1 MYENVSPSSNS
12 DSGIFKDSISAMG
25 AVGGGAVVGAAAAAP
40 PLLDTDLNDV
50 NIVCDES
57 FNTERLENQN
67 SADNLRQS
75 MQRYL
80 ATKHQHLKMASE
92 QLLNNRPS
100 EFRQTLANLPPYQP
114 PPKPMLQ
121 NPSLKDHKVNQQP
134 STNENAKLTKSH
146 VQDDMEKPG
155 NNNSTAKTDNS
166 SVDISS
172 NTSNVPAQ
180 VILKPCDQ
188 YPSDPGVLK
197 TSSSSSSRPLSAQ
210 SNGGVFM
217 GNLKPKSYEES
228 AESEIDEDTNK
239 VRPSKPI
246 NNHKIDLP
254 KFLRQYFAIVR
265 PTAARKSHFSFFC
278 H

>member
-1 MYENVSPSSNS
+1 MTEIVTSESEVQRRASAFQIEPTKIPESNEYKEFPNNADSIISTIEDLYKKISEDVIEEEEDAVYENVSPSSNS

-25 AVGGGAVVGAAAAAP
+25 AVGGAAVGAGAAAAP
-40 PLLDTDLNDV
+40 PLLDTDINDV

-57 FNTERLENQN
+57 FNSERLDNQN

-121 NPSLKDHKVNQQP
+121 NPILQEQKVNQQP

-146 VQDDMEKPG
+146 HVQDDMEKPG
-155 NNNSTAKTDNS
+155 NSSTAKTDNS
-166 SVDISS
+166 SVDIPKS
-172 NTSNVPAQ
+172 NTSNIYYQ
-180 VILKPCDQ
+180 
-188 YPSDPGVLK
+188 K
-197 TSSSSSSRPLSAQ
+197 T
-210 SNGGVFM
+210 G
-217 GNLKPKSYEES
+217 
-228 AESEIDEDTNK
+228 
-239 VRPSKPI
+239 
-246 NNHKIDLP
+246 
-254 KFLRQYFAIVR
+254 
-265 PTAARKSHFSFFC
+265 
-278 H
+278 

>member
-1 MYENVSPSSNS
+1 MEEDIFSSSCHVFMTEIVTSESEVQRRASAFQIEPTKIPESDEYKEFPNNADSIISTIEDLYKKISEDVIEEEEDVVYENVSPSSNS

-25 AVGGGAVVGAAAAAP
+25 AVGGGAAVGAAAAP

-121 NPSLKDHKVNQQP
+121 NPSLKEHKVNQQP
-134 STNENAKLTKSH
+134 STNENAKLTKS
-146 VQDDMEKPG
+146 QDDMEKPG
-155 NNNSTAKTDNS
+155 NNSTAKTDNS

-172 NTSNVPAQ
+172 NNNVPAQ
-180 VILKPCDQ
+180 GKLK
-188 YPSDPGVLK
+188 
-197 TSSSSSSRPLSAQ
+197 
-210 SNGGVFM
+210 
-217 GNLKPKSYEES
+217 
-228 AESEIDEDTNK
+228 
-239 VRPSKPI
+239 
-246 NNHKIDLP
+246 
-254 KFLRQYFAIVR
+254 
-265 PTAARKSHFSFFC
+265 
-278 H
+278 